1 MWPAKSPDL
10 NPIENVWAIMKSKV
24 ANANPKNLNQL
35 KIEIKK
41 VWDEIRPETLVK
53 PTNFGPGKKG

>member
-1 MWPAKSPDL
+1 
-10 NPIENVWAIMKSKV
+10 MKSKV

-41 VWDEIRPETLVK
+41 AWDEIRPETLVK
-53 PTNFGPGKKG
+53 LSDSMPGRLTSVLEKRGNAIGK